1 MGGMKANDIII
12 YTDMDGTVLSDWD
25 LGPVVPERNLRLIRQ
40 FVEAGGCFSV
50 ASGRQ
55 APDIRGFFPGVA
67 FKAPLV
73 CGNGAVVYDAAAG
86 RLLRKVP
93 LPAPYKRDCLDYVLS
108 HRDVWLVA
116 ADEHAIYQVALG
128 DPARDNV
135 LDDIAR
141 IRISMERFLAE
152 DLIKAVYIIP
162 DGGNMEK
169 LKAEVAELSTH
180 ELVIGAQSG
189 PRYYE
194 MVERSVTKADGIRF
208 ARKAA
213 GLEGRTLVCI
223 GDYFN
228 DWAMLQAADIAACP
242 ANSPREVKDICRI
255 VTCGN
260 NEGAVADLIEQLNLW

>member
-1 MGGMKANDIII
+1 MKAEDIII
-12 YTDMDGTVLSDWD
+12 YTDMDGTVLSDWN

-40 FVEAGGCFSV
+40 FVEEGGAFSV

-55 APDIRGFFPGVA
+55 AADILQFFPEVA

-86 RLLRKVP
+86 HFLRKIS

-108 HRDVWLVA
+108 RRDVWVVA
-116 ADEHAIYQVALG
+116 ADERAIYQVVTG
-128 DPARDNV
+128 NPVWDNA
-135 LDDIAR
+135 LDDAVRPKIT
-141 IRISMERFLAE
+141 MERFLAE
-152 DLIKAVYIIP
+152 DFVKAVYIIP
-162 DGGNMEK
+162 EGDSMGK
-169 LKAEVAELSTH
+169 LVAEVAKLPTH
-180 ELVIGAQSG
+180 ELVVGAQSG
-189 PRYYE
+189 PRYFE
-194 MVERSVTKADGIRF
+194 MVERSVTKADGICC

-213 GLEGRTLVCI
+213 GLEGRILVCI

-242 ANSPREVKDICRI
+242 ANSPREIKDICRI
-255 VTCGN
+255 ITCGN